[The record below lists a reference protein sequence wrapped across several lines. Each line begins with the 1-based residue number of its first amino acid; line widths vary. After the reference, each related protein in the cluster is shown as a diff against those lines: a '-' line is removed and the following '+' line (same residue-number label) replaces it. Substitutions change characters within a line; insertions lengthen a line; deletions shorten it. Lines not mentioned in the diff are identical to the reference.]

1 MSATQARRVRMAGAA
16 ILLLLAGAA
25 CNSSENFFA
34 SLFDRKPE
42 SSAASQPV
50 LAANTAKPATQK
62 KTQPAPAA
70 KPVTRTPGSV
80 AADILLVNNHSLTV
94 AEALYALPARAANV
108 PANADPTD
116 EARMRVF
123 QRVQQDVGALLIYD
137 QAANRLNDR
146 QREALD
152 KAVEQQIHRRVDME
166 FGGSQA
172 RFEAHLAD
180 NELSLSQ
187 HRDWLKRQF
196 VTRDYLR
203 SVLLPKA
210 SITRD
215 DLLAEFEKRK
225 RAPTA
230 PQTRRLRMIAAP
242 HRQFAAESVVWDR
255 ATPQQKS
262 AARAAAEAHIRA
274 AETAIAGGRDF
285 ADVAGEYDRSP
296 HQADGGD
303 WGYIGKP
310 LRGMFE
316 EPTRRIFSM
325 KTGERSQPIFTGEGA
340 FLVQCEDIRGGAFE
354 GDFESVQHDLRIALE
369 DERFNQVARDY
380 LTKLS
385 ESASISSIGDFVEV
399 AAARLMKRQARAPLA
414 E

>member
-1 MSATQARRVRMAGAA
+1 MRATQARRVCTAAAA
-16 ILLLLAGAA
+16 IMLLLSGAA

-34 SLFDRKPE
+34 SLFDRKPAAP
-42 SSAASQPV
+42 AASQPA
-50 LAANTAKPATQK
+50 LAANTANKTATKKPAATVDK
-62 KTQPAPAA
+62 PAPR
-70 KPVTRTPGSV
+70 VPGSV

-108 PANADPTD
+108 PANADPAD

-180 NELSLSQ
+180 NELSLTQ

-242 HRQFAAESVVWDR
+242 HRQFAAESVVWER

-274 AETAIAGGRDF
+274 AESAIAGGRDF

-325 KTGERSQPIFTGEGA
+325 KTGERSQPIFTGDGA

-399 AAARLMKRQARAPLA
+399 AAARLMKRQSRAPLA
-414 E
+414 Q